1 MSRSWSSAHD
11 WKSCR
16 GQKLLESS
24 NLSISAT
31 SLRTTYRSQR
41 LFAKVTSHSFCRSS
55 SPNRTRLRWA
65 SIRFF
70 ITALGIFLLTF
81 PMPEQ
86 SPLCFDAFLYLR
98 LKIRLASLP
107 CFSFLRRIPRMCLGG
122 LFKLR
127 IACDDVFSFRTIVIA
142 HSLRCSSFQ
151 NRTRLRWASILFL
164 SCLGIF
170 LAKVSH
176 ATADDMSFAADF
188 CVSTNFVS
196 LAMAFFFFGRRPTAR
211 GAKRPGQTCV
221 CPGRYHA
228 VTGEGCSRSRRS
240 CWGCSG

>member
-107 CFSFLRRIPRMCLGG
+107 CFSFPRRIPRMCLGG

-127 IACDDVFSFRTIVIA
+127 IACDDVFLFRQA
-142 HSLRCSSFQ
+142 PSRAGREKAGADLCLSRP
-151 NRTRLRWASILFL
+151 L
-164 SCLGIF
+164 SCRHWRRVFSLSAELLG
-170 LAKVSH
+170 LLRLK
-176 ATADDMSFAADF
+176 
-188 CVSTNFVS
+188 
-196 LAMAFFFFGRRPTAR
+196 
-211 GAKRPGQTCV
+211 
-221 CPGRYHA
+221 
-228 VTGEGCSRSRRS
+228 
-240 CWGCSG
+240 

>member
-107 CFSFLRRIPRMCLGG
+107 CFSFPRRIPRMCLGG

-127 IACDDVFSFRTIVIA
+127 IACDDDFSFRTIVIA
-142 HSLRCSSFQ
+142 HSLRCSLLSKLNPLTLGF
-151 NRTRLRWASILFL
+151 NFVFILPGHL
-164 SCLGIF
+164 SCQ
-170 LAKVSH
+170 
-176 ATADDMSFAADF
+176 
-188 CVSTNFVS
+188 S
-196 LAMAFFFFGRRPTAR
+196 LPRHCGRH
-211 GAKRPGQTCV
+211 V
-221 CPGRYHA
+221 
-228 VTGEGCSRSRRS
+228 VRS
-240 CWGCSG
+240 

>member
-107 CFSFLRRIPRMCLGG
+107 CFSFPRRIPRMCLGG

-127 IACDDVFSFRTIVIA
+127 IACYGVF
-142 HSLRCSSFQ
+142 L
-151 NRTRLRWASILFL
+151 
-164 SCLGIF
+164 
-170 LAKVSH
+170 
-176 ATADDMSFAADF
+176 
-188 CVSTNFVS
+188 
-196 LAMAFFFFGRRPTAR
+196 FGRSQTAR
-211 GAKRPGQTCV
+211 GAKRPGRICIR
-221 CPGRYHA
+221 PGRYHA
-228 VTGEGCSRSRRS
+228 VTGGGCSRSRRS

>member
-107 CFSFLRRIPRMCLGG
+107 CFSFPRRIPRMCLGG

-151 NRTRLRWASILFL
+151 N
-164 SCLGIF
+164 
-170 LAKVSH
+170 
-176 ATADDMSFAADF
+176 
-188 CVSTNFVS
+188 
-196 LAMAFFFFGRRPTAR
+196 
-211 GAKRPGQTCV
+211 
-221 CPGRYHA
+221 
-228 VTGEGCSRSRRS
+228 
-240 CWGCSG
+240 

>member
-16 GQKLLESS
+16 GQKLLESA
-24 NLSISAT
+24 NLSIAAT

-86 SPLCFDAFLYLR
+86 SPLCFDAFLYLYLR

-127 IACDDVFSFRTIVIA
+127 IACYSVFLFRQA
-142 HSLRCSSFQ
+142 PSRAGREKAGADLCLSRP
-151 NRTRLRWASILFL
+151 LLF
-164 SCLGIF
+164 
-170 LAKVSH
+170 
-176 ATADDMSFAADF
+176 
-188 CVSTNFVS
+188 
-196 LAMAFFFFGRRPTAR
+196 
-211 GAKRPGQTCV
+211 
-221 CPGRYHA
+221 A
-228 VTGEGCSRSRRS
+228 VTGAGCSRSRRS
-240 CWGCSG
+240 YWGCSG